1 MRVLTEVIMKEL
13 EAAILKYGHAVNEQ
27 VLKVDTFLNHQID
40 PNLMYLMA
48 ADILE
53 HFKDKKIDKI
63 ITIEA
68 SGIAPALM
76 VAYQLNVPLV
86 FFKKATS
93 SILNSELYQCQ
104 VHSFT
109 KNKDYTLTA
118 SMNYIQE
125 GEKLLFVDDFLANGE
140 AALGAINIVKQ
151 ADAEISGIAI
161 IIEKS
166 FQPGR
171 KRLTAEGYDVYS
183 LARIKQMAANHIE
196 FIENE

>member
-1 MRVLTEVIMKEL
+1 
-13 EAAILKYGHAVNEQ
+13 
-27 VLKVDTFLNHQID
+27 
-40 PNLMYLMA
+40 
-48 ADILE
+48 
-53 HFKDKKIDKI
+53 
-63 ITIEA
+63 
-68 SGIAPALM
+68 M

-118 SMNYIQE
+118 SKNYIQE

-151 ADAEISGIAI
+151 ADAEINGIAI

>member
-1 MRVLTEVIMKEL
+1 MKLL
-13 EAAILKYGHAVNEQ
+13 EEAILTYGKAVNEH

-40 PNLMYLMA
+40 PQLMA
-48 ADILE
+48 AMAEDIIE
-53 HFKDKKIDKI
+53 HYKDKEIDKI
-63 ITIEA
+63 ITIET

-93 SILNSELYQCQ
+93 SVLNDNVYQCS

-109 KNKDYTLTA
+109 KNLDYTLTA
-118 SMNYIQE
+118 SKDYLGK

-140 AALGAINIVKQ
+140 AALGASKIVKQ
-151 ADAEISGIAI
+151 AEAEIVGMAI

-166 FQPGR
+166 FQSGR
-171 KRLTAEGYDVYS
+171 QRLADEGFEVYS
-183 LARIKQMAANHIE
+183 LARIKKMAENHIE
-196 FIENE
+196 FIESTSIHGKPL